1 MSIRKDSTKPSQID
15 QNQGRKDCYVL
26 WFQLV
31 IKHNIKL
38 AAHLKPPGRPR
49 I

>member
-15 QNQGRKDCYVL
+15 KTQCRKGCYVL

-31 IKHNIKL
+31 IKHNINL
-38 AAHLKPPGRPR
+38 AAYLKPPGRLR